1 MRVTC
6 KTGGEVIYIP
16 PAASIADA
24 HLAMDADGCQHH
36 LDEYAREPAVH
47 PGVFANLCDRTHDGD
62 CWTGPAS
69 GDRPSGCQVTRPL
82 LIEPFGQIG
91 LPSGTMTDQN
101 RVNAIMQALFTSST
115 TFTITPGTGGGS
127 AFAMTPPLYLRLM
140 TAIGSN
146 TSNGTE
152 LANGLGYLTG
162 GVTMGSAAFAAPSA
176 AVQLNSNAIS
186 WTVTGAWSTVTSLEI
201 WDSAG
206 TKLRWL
212 FGALTSS
219 IVGASNGDT
228 VQFASS
234 SISISGA
241 AW

>member
-6 KTGGEVIYIP
+6 LIGGETYYIRP
-16 PAASIADA
+16 DHAVKDA
-24 HLAMDADGCQHH
+24 HLHVDAMGCQHH

-47 PGVFANLCDRTHDGD
+47 PGVFANMCDREHPGD
-62 CWTGPAS
+62 CWAGPAS
-69 GDRPSGCQVTRPL
+69 GDRPEGCKVTRPL
-82 LIEPFGQIG
+82 LLEPFGQIG
-91 LPSGTMTDQN
+91 LPEGTMTDQN

-127 AFAMTPPLYLRLM
+127 AFTMTPPLFLRLM
-140 TAIGSN
+140 TANGTN

-152 LANGLGYLTG
+152 LAAGLGYTTG
-162 GVTMGSAAFAAPSA
+162 GSTMGSAAFGAPSA
-176 AVQLNSNAIS
+176 AVQTNSNSVS
-186 WTVTGAWSTVTSLEI
+186 WTVTGAWSTVVGIEI
-201 WDSAG
+201 WDSAA

-212 FGALTSS
+212 FGALTSN
-219 IVGASNGDT
+219 ITGASNGDT
-228 VQFASS
+228 VQFAAA